1 MEFKIPRNMPDES
14 CRMCGGLLL
23 DYKLCAKCKAATQFM
38 CRICGETTIERSHDY
53 FCFRIDE
60 EGAPKVFGSFQ
71 NLLKNKE
78 PYSYQ
83 N

>member
-1 MEFKIPRNMPDES
+1 
-14 CRMCGGLLL
+14 
-23 DYKLCAKCKAATQFM
+23 M